1 MPLDFSVQG
10 RGCPFC
16 TGSGMSFLYGDAFLY
31 GVGDVLSVRGRDAIR
46 FFCTG
51 SAMSFLYGV
60 GDAIRFFCTGS
71 GMPLNLSVR
80 VWRCRYV

>member
-1 MPLDFSVQG
+1 MPLDF
-10 RGCPFC
+10 
-16 TGSGMSFLYGDAFLY
+16 
-31 GVGDVLSVRGRDAIR
+31 SVRGRDAIR

-71 GMPLNLSVR
+71 AMSFLYGVGDAFRFFCTDRGCL
-80 VWRCRYV
+80 